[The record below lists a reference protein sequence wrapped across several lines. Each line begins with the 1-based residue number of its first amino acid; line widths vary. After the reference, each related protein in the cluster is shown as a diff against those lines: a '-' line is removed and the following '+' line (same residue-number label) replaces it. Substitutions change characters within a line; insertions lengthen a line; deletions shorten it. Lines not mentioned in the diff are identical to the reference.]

1 MGVEYVRLKNSEKI
15 YGNRNMLH
23 MQLEFLNSIR
33 SFNNYKNLREKEF
46 LLKVSLKNRVAEA
59 HALIAKLESF
69 LPRSTFNISV
79 DEIGEIAGWDVGFF
93 SKIILYTII
102 VLFEYENQKRID
114 RLICEIL

>member
-79 DEIGEIAGWDVGFF
+79 DGEKKEEKASSTLMDEMEIIKGKLA
-93 SKIILYTII
+93 
-102 VLFEYENQKRID
+102 R
-114 RLICEIL
+114 